1 MAKAETRNGKVHLLT
16 KGSSINII
24 AETCAIVVDIHRT
37 NTVAL
42 GAETAND
49 MLRAIFLTAAELAE
63 EEQG

>member
-1 MAKAETRNGKVHLLT
+1 MVKAETKNGDVHIVVN
-16 KGSSINII
+16 GSSTKII
-24 AETCAIVVDIHRT
+24 AEVCAILADMHRT

-63 EEQG
+63 EEQE